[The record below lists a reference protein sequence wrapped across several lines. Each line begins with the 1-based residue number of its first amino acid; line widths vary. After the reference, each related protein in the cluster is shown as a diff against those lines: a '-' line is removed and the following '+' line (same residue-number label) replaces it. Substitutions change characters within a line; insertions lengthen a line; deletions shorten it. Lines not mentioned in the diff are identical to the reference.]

1 MYKLLLYPFSLLYG
15 LIMAIRNW
23 LYDLK
28 VFKSTG
34 FDIPVISI
42 GNLSTGGT
50 GKTPHIE
57 YIVKLLSDK
66 YSLATL
72 SRGYGRKSKGFLS
85 GDKYSTSYDIGDE
98 PMQFINKFEDVNV
111 CVDANRVHGIKEL
124 TFRYPNVDVVLLDDA
139 FQHRAV
145 KPGLSIL
152 LTDFY
157 HLYSEDYLMPAGNL
171 REHKREAR
179 RADIIIVTKTRKVYS
194 PITKQRLTDSL
205 KPLPHQK
212 LYLSYIKYGNLTPI
226 LKQECAHKKTRT
238 VNTIFM
244 FAGIANPYP
253 LEDHLKSQCTELI
266 SLTFPDHHRY
276 RAKDIDK
283 IKQTWEDI
291 FTRNKLLV
299 TTEKDFMRLKNP
311 DIWDLVVNLPI
322 HYVPMEID
330 FHEGDKQAFDRQI
343 QEYVKKNKSNS

>member
-15 LIMAIRNW
+15 FIIVIRNW
-23 LYDLK
+23 LFDWN
-28 VFKSTG
+28 VFRSRS

-57 YIVKLLSDK
+57 YLVRLLSDTSK
-66 YSLATL
+66 TSTL
-72 SRGYGRKSKGFLS
+72 SRGFGRKSKEFLS
-85 GDKYSTSYDIGDE
+85 GDKYSNSLEIGDE
-98 PMQFINKFEDVNV
+98 PMQFINKFDNLIV
-111 CVDANRVHGIKEL
+111 CVDNDRVRGIKEL
-124 TFRYPNVDVVLLDDA
+124 TYRYPDVDVVLLDDA

-145 KPGLSIL
+145 KPGLSVL

-157 HLYSEDYLMPAGNL
+157 HLYSEDYLLPAGNL
-171 REHKREAR
+171 REHRNAAK

-194 PITKQRLTDSL
+194 PITKQRLIDSL
-205 KPLPHQK
+205 KPLPNQK
-212 LYLSYIKYGNLTPI
+212 LYLSYIKYGELTPI
-226 LKQECAHKKTRT
+226 LKKECAHKKTRV

-253 LEDHLKSQCTELI
+253 LEDHLKSQCNELI

-276 RAKDIDK
+276 TAKDIDK

-322 HYVPMEID
+322 HYVPIEID
-330 FHEGDKQAFDRQI
+330 FHDGDKQAFDRQI
-343 QEYVKKNKSNS
+343 LDYVKKNKRNH